1 MTTQE
6 LKRKL
11 TAILSADVKGY
22 SRLMG
27 EDEEWTV
34 RTLDTFKGVMKNIIP
49 QHRGRV
55 VDSTGDNLLAEFASV
70 VDAVQA
76 SVEIQQVL
84 RAKNSLLPENRR
96 MEFRIGINLG
106 DVIEEGER
114 IFGDGVNIAARLE
127 GLAEAGGICIS
138 GSAFEQIENKLPLHY
153 DYLGEHEVKNITR
166 PVRVYRALMDNGV
179 VKEKDSRPT
188 AQGSRRKLWAVG
200 LATVLVV
207 VAGAAI
213 WQFFLHPAPPLPP
226 AASKPVEKADPQK
239 MAYTLPDKPSIAVL
253 PFTNMSDDPKQEF
266 FSDGITEEIITALSK
281 IPQFFVIARNSTFT
295 YKGKPVKIKQV
306 SEELGVQYVLEGSV
320 RRDGDRVRI
329 TAQLID
335 GLSGNHLWAERY
347 EGDLKDI
354 FALQD
359 EITMKIITELRGKM
373 VIGGEVR
380 SAARG
385 TKNLEAYIKHL
396 QAAEFSY
403 SLMKDSAIQARK
415 LSEEV
420 IALDSEYPKGYL
432 RLALILTAD
441 AALGRTDSPQQAIAR
456 ALELV
461 EKAISL
467 DPEDGY
473 SYALR
478 GVILVQMRQYDNA
491 LADVSKALSLEP
503 NQIGVL
509 NESATVLWRAGKP
522 EEALPLFE
530 KLFRLSPSPALGSFS
545 GASVAYNLVGQYE
558 KAAEVCRKAIQRFP
572 PHYLV
577 YVQYSI
583 STSLLGR
590 TEEARAS
597 VNELLRLY
605 PQFSIEQF
613 RKFMSGL
620 GMKDQAAVEKFAEA
634 LRKAGLPET
643 SPKG

>member
-1 MTTQE
+1 MAQE

-34 RTLDTFKGVMKNIIP
+34 RTLDTFKGVMKTIIP

-76 SVEIQQVL
+76 AVEIQQVL

-179 VKEKDSRPT
+179 VKEKSALPT
-188 AQGSRRKLWAVG
+188 AQGTGKKIAVFG
-200 LATVLVV
+200 FIGVLLVIS
-207 VAGAAI
+207 GAVL
-213 WQFFLHPAPPLPP
+213 WQFVLRPAPAPPARPP
-226 AASKPVEKADPQK
+226 DEKADPQK
-239 MAYTLPDKPSIAVL
+239 MAYALPDKPSIAVL
-253 PFTNMSDDPKQEF
+253 PFVNMSDDPKQEF

-295 YKGKPVKIKQV
+295 YKGKAVKIKQV

-335 GLSGNHLWAERY
+335 GLSGKHVWADRY
-347 EGDLKDI
+347 DGDLKDI

-359 EITMKIITELRGKM
+359 QITMKIITELRGKM
-373 VIGGEVR
+373 VSGGEVR
-380 SAARG
+380 SLARG
-385 TKNLEAYIKHL
+385 TKNLEAYLKQM
-396 QAAEFSY
+396 QAIDY
-403 SLMKDSAIQARK
+403 STRLTKDDAIQARK
-415 LSEEV
+415 LAEEV
-420 IALDSEYPKGYL
+420 IALDPEYPKGYI
-432 RLALILTAD
+432 RLAFLSWLD
-441 AALGRTDSPQQAIAR
+441 AALGRTDSPQQANAR
-456 ALELV
+456 ALEFI

-478 GVILVQMRQYDNA
+478 GSILVQMRQYDKG
-491 LADVSKALSLEP
+491 LLDVAKALSLEP

-509 NESATVLWRAGKP
+509 NESASALWRAGKP
-522 EEALPLFE
+522 EQALPLME
-530 KLFRLSPSPALGSFS
+530 KLFRLSPFPVLGNFT
-545 GASVAYNLVGQYE
+545 GAAIAYNLAGQYE
-558 KAAEVCRKAIQRFP
+558 KSAEVSRKAIQRFP
-572 PHYLV
+572 PNYLV

-590 TEEARAS
+590 TGEARAL
-597 VNELLRLY
+597 VNELLRLN

-613 RKFMSGL
+613 IAFMSRI
-620 GMKDQAAVEKFAEA
+620 GMKDHTAVEKFAEA

-643 SPKG
+643 TPKG

>member
-1 MTTQE
+1 
-6 LKRKL
+6 
-11 TAILSADVKGY
+11 
-22 SRLMG
+22 
-27 EDEEWTV
+27 
-34 RTLDTFKGVMKNIIP
+34 
-49 QHRGRV
+49 V

-70 VDAVQA
+70 VDGVQA
-76 SVEIQQVL
+76 AVEIQQVL

-179 VKEKDSRPT
+179 IKEKPSQPT
-188 AQGSRRKLWAVG
+188 AHGTGRKIAVLG
-200 LATVLVV
+200 LVGALLIIAG
-207 VAGAAI
+207 VAL
-213 WQFFLHPAPPLPP
+213 WQFVLRPAPAPPARP
-226 AASKPVEKADPQK
+226 PVEKADPQK
-239 MAYTLPDKPSIAVL
+239 MAYALPDRPSIAVL
-253 PFTNMSDDPKQEF
+253 PFVNMSDDPKQEF
-266 FSDGITEEIITALSK
+266 FSDGITEELITALSK

-295 YKGKPVKIKQV
+295 YKGKAVKIKQV

-335 GLSGNHLWAERY
+335 GLSGKHVWAERY
-347 EGDLKDI
+347 DGDLKDI

-613 RKFMSGL
+613 RGL
-620 GMKDQAAVEKFAEA
+620 LSRVGMKDQSSVEKFSEA

>member
-1 MTTQE
+1 MTAQE

-166 PVRVYRALMDNGV
+166 PVRVYRALMDNGGA
-179 VKEKDSRPT
+179 KEKGERPT
-188 AQGSRRKLWAVG
+188 ARGSRNMLLAVG
-200 LATVLVV
+200 LAAVLVAIGG
-207 VAGAAI
+207 VAL
-213 WQFFLHPAPPLPP
+213 WQFFLHPAPPPP
-226 AASKPVEKADPQK
+226 PVASKPVEKADPQK
-239 MAYTLPDKPSIAVL
+239 MAYALPEKPSIAVL
-253 PFTNMSDDPKQEF
+253 PFVNMSDDPKQEF

-281 IPQFFVIARNSTFT
+281 LPQFFVIARNSTFT
-295 YKGKPVKIKQV
+295 YKGKAVKIKQV

-320 RRDGDRVRI
+320 RRDGERVRI

-335 GLSGNHLWAERY
+335 GLSGKHVWAERY

-373 VIGGEVR
+373 VTGGEVR
-380 SAARG
+380 SAAKG
-385 TKNLEAYIKHL
+385 TKNLEAYLKQM
-396 QAAEFSY
+396 QAMEY
-403 SLMKDSAIQARK
+403 TIRLTKDDAIQARK

-420 IALDSEYPKGYL
+420 IALDPDYPKGYI
-432 RLALILTAD
+432 RLAFILTMD
-441 AALGRTDSPQQAIAR
+441 AALGRTDSPQQANAR
-456 ALELV
+456 AMELI

-473 SYALR
+473 PHALR
-478 GVILVQMRQYDNA
+478 GVILVQMREYDKA
-491 LADVSKALSLEP
+491 FAEVDKALSLEP
-503 NQIGVL
+503 NQIGIL
-509 NESATVLWRAGKP
+509 NESASVLWRGGKP
-522 EEALPLFE
+522 EQALPLFE
-530 KLFRLSPSPALGSFS
+530 KLFRINPLPVLGNFT
-545 GASVAYNLVGQYE
+545 GAGMAYNLAGQYE
-558 KAAEVCRKAIQRFP
+558 KAADMFKKAIQRGP
-572 PHYLV
+572 QNYLG
-577 YVQYSI
+577 YMGYSI
-583 STSLLGR
+583 SNSLLGR

-597 VNELLRLY
+597 VKELLRVS

-613 RKFMSGL
+613 RGMMSRI
-620 GMKDQAAVEKFAEA
+620 GMKDQAAVEKFSEA

-643 SPKG
+643 APKG